1 MQAAMSRF
9 APTSIHSP
17 EDPVDMFAPLLKKLF
32 GSKNEREVKR
42 MLKTVQAV
50 NALEEQMIALSDEQL
65 RGKTEEFK
73 ARLAKGE
80 TLDQLLPEA
89 FAVCR
94 EAGKRVMGMRHFD
107 VQLIGGMTLHEGK
120 IAEMRTGEGKT
131 LVGTL
136 AVYLNALSGKGV
148 HVVTVNE
155 YLARRDANW
164 MRPLYEFLGL
174 SVGIVTPFQPPEE
187 KRAAYAADITY
198 GTNNE
203 FGFDYLR
210 DNMAFSL
217 EDKFQRELNFAVIDE
232 VDSILIDEART
243 PLIIS
248 GQAEDSS
255 KMYVEINRLIP
266 RLKQHI
272 EEEEGVVTQEGHY
285 KVDEK
290 SRQVELNEAGHQ
302 YVEEMLTAAGLL
314 AEGES
319 LYSAHNLGLLTHV
332 YAGLRAHKLF
342 HRNVEYIVQD
352 GQVIL
357 IDEHTGRTMPGRR
370 LSEGLHQAIEAKE
383 GVNIQA
389 ESQTLASTTFQNYFR
404 LYNKLSGM
412 TGTAD
417 TEAFEFRQIYGL
429 DVMVIPTNKPV
440 ARKDFNDLVYLT
452 QEEKYQAIIAD
463 IKECQAQGRPVL
475 VGTAT
480 IETSEYVSQLLN
492 REGIEHK
499 VLNAKFHDKEAEI
512 IAQAGRPGALTIA
525 TNMAGRGTD
534 ILLGGNWEVEV
545 AALENPSEEQI
556 AQIKAEWQKRHQQVI
571 EAGGLHVIASERHES
586 RRIDNQLRG
595 RAGRQG
601 DPGSSRFYL
610 SLEDNLMRIFA
621 SDRVKN
627 FMKALGMQS
636 GEAIE
641 HRMVTNAIEKAQRKV
656 EGRNFDMRKQLL
668 EFDDVANEQRKVIYH
683 MRNSLLA
690 ADNVG
695 DTIAE
700 FREEVLTAAINNHIP
715 PQSMPEQWDVAG
727 LEATLQ
733 SDFGIKL
740 PIQQWLDE
748 DDKLYEETLRE
759 RILAELLAAYNEKET
774 QASAEALRTFEKQ
787 ILLRVLDDLW
797 KDHLS
802 TMDHLRHGIHL
813 RGYAQKNPK
822 QEYKRESFAL
832 FQELLES
839 IKRDTI
845 RVLSHVQVRRED
857 PAEEEARLRREAEA
871 MAERMQ
877 FQHADAS
884 ALASEE
890 KDGEQGGVAVATA
903 PVRAEAKVGRN
914 EPCPCGSGKKY
925 KHCHGQ
931 IG

>member
-1 MQAAMSRF
+1 
-9 APTSIHSP
+9 
-17 EDPVDMFAPLLKKLF
+17 MFAPLLKKLF

-42 MLKTVQAV
+42 MLKAVQSV

-89 FAVCR
+89 FAVAR

-217 EDKFQRELNFAVIDE
+217 EEKFQRELNFAVIDE

-255 KMYVEINRLIP
+255 KLYIEINKLIP

-290 SRQVELNEAGHQ
+290 TRQVELNEAGHQ
-302 YVEEMLTAAGLL
+302 HVEEMLTAVGLL

-332 YAGLRAHKLF
+332 YAGLRAHTLF
-342 HRNVEYIVQD
+342 HRNVEYIVQN

-404 LYNKLSGM
+404 LYTKLSGM

-463 IKECQAQGRPVL
+463 IKDCQAQGRPIL

-492 REGIEHK
+492 KEGIEHK

-545 AALENPSEEQI
+545 AALENPTDEQI

-690 ADNVG
+690 AENVG

-700 FREEVLTAAINNHIP
+700 FREEVLTAAINGHIP
-715 PQSMPEQWDVAG
+715 PQSMPEQWDIAG
-727 LEATLQ
+727 LESTLQ

-759 RILAELLAAYNEKET
+759 RILAELIAAYNEKET

-822 QEYKRESFAL
+822 QEYKRESFTL
-832 FQELLES
+832 FQELLDS

-845 RVLSHVQVRRED
+845 RVLCHVQVRRED

-884 ALASEE
+884 ALAAEE
-890 KDGEQGGVAVATA
+890 GAAEEGDVAVAAA
-903 PVRAEAKVGRN
+903 PVRVEQKVGRN

>member
-1 MQAAMSRF
+1 MEVF
-9 APTSIHSP
+9 
-17 EDPVDMFAPLLKKLF
+17 VDMFAPLLKKLF

-42 MLKTVQAV
+42 MLKAVQAV
-50 NALEEQMIALSDEQL
+50 NALEEQMLSLSDEQL
-65 RGKTEEFK
+65 RSKTEEFK
-73 ARLAKGE
+73 ARLEKGE
-80 TLDQLLPEA
+80 TLDQILPEA

-107 VQLIGGMTLHEGK
+107 VQLIGGMTLHEGR

-131 LVGTL
+131 LVATL
-136 AVYLNALSGKGV
+136 AVYLNALAGKGV
-148 HVVTVNE
+148 HVVTVND

-217 EDKFQRELNFAVIDE
+217 EEKNQRELNFAVIDE

-255 KMYVEINRLIP
+255 KLYQQINQLIP
-266 RLKQHI
+266 RLTQHI
-272 EEEEGVVTQEGHY
+272 EEEEGVVTQEGHFSI
-285 KVDEK
+285 DEK
-290 SRQVELNEAGHQ
+290 TRQVELNEQGHQ
-302 YVEEMLTAAGLL
+302 YIEEMLTQAGLL

-342 HRNVEYIVQD
+342 HRNVEYIVQNN
-352 GQVIL
+352 QVLL

-383 GVNIQA
+383 GLQIQP

-404 LYNKLSGM
+404 LYKKLSGM

-417 TEAFEFRQIYGL
+417 TEAFEFQQIYNL
-429 DVMVIPTNKPV
+429 PVVVIPTNKPL

-452 QEEKYQAIIAD
+452 QEEKFAAIIAD
-463 IKECQAQGRPVL
+463 IKECREQGRPVL

-480 IETSEYVSQLLN
+480 IETSEYVSRLLEK
-492 REGIEHK
+492 EGFEHK
-499 VLNAKFHDKEAEI
+499 VLNAKHHDKEAEI
-512 IAQAGRPGALTIA
+512 IAQAGRPGAVTIA

-545 AALENPSEEQI
+545 AALENPSEEQV
-556 AQIKAEWQKRHQQVI
+556 AQIKADWQKRHQQVL

-610 SLEDNLMRIFA
+610 SLEDSLMRIFA

-627 FMKALGMQS
+627 FMKALGMES

-668 EFDDVANEQRKVIYH
+668 EYDDVANEQRKVIYH

-690 ADNVG
+690 ADEIG
-695 DTIAE
+695 QTIAE
-700 FREEVLTAAINNHIP
+700 FRQEALDAAISAHIP
-715 PQSMPEQWDVAG
+715 PQSLPEQWDIPG
-727 LEATLQ
+727 LEAVLY
-733 SDFGIKL
+733 SDFGTRL
-740 PIQQWLDE
+740 PVQQWLDE
-748 DDKLYEETLRE
+748 DEKLYEETLRE
-759 RILAELLAAYNEKET
+759 RILDALLAAYNEKEEL
-774 QASAEALRTFEKQ
+774 AGAEALRSFEKQ
-787 ILLRVLDDLW
+787 IVLRVLDDLW
-797 KDHLS
+797 KEHLS

-832 FQELLES
+832 FQDLLES
-839 IKRDTI
+839 IKRDSI

-857 PAEEEARLRREAEA
+857 PAEEEARLRREAEELA
-871 MAERMQ
+871 KRMQ
-877 FQHADAS
+877 FQHAEVS
-884 ALASEE
+884 ALDQPEE
-890 KDGEQGGVAVATA
+890 DAEVEGQPDVAAV
-903 PVRAEAKVGRN
+903 PVRAEPKIGRN

-931 IG
+931 VQ

>member
-1 MQAAMSRF
+1 MEVF
-9 APTSIHSP
+9 
-17 EDPVDMFAPLLKKLF
+17 VDMFAPLLKKLF

-42 MLKTVQAV
+42 MLKAVQAV
-50 NALEEQMIALSDEQL
+50 NALEEQMLSLSDEQL
-65 RGKTEEFK
+65 RSKTEEFK
-73 ARLAKGE
+73 ARLEKGE
-80 TLDQLLPEA
+80 TLDQILPEA

-107 VQLIGGMTLHEGK
+107 VQLIGGMTLHEGR

-131 LVGTL
+131 LVATL
-136 AVYLNALSGKGV
+136 AVYLNALAGKGV
-148 HVVTVNE
+148 HVVTVND

-217 EDKFQRELNFAVIDE
+217 EEKNQRELNFAVIDE

-255 KMYVEINRLIP
+255 KLYQQINQLIP
-266 RLKQHI
+266 RLTQHI
-272 EEEEGVVTQEGHY
+272 EEEEGVVTQEGHFSI
-285 KVDEK
+285 DEK
-290 SRQVELNEAGHQ
+290 TRQVELNEQGHQ
-302 YVEEMLTAAGLL
+302 YIEEMLTQAGLL

-342 HRNVEYIVQD
+342 HRNVEYIVQNN
-352 GQVIL
+352 QVLL

-383 GVNIQA
+383 GLQIQP

-404 LYNKLSGM
+404 LYKKLSGM

-417 TEAFEFRQIYGL
+417 TEAFEFQQIYNL
-429 DVMVIPTNKPV
+429 PVVVIPTNKPL

-452 QEEKYQAIIAD
+452 QEEKFAAIIAD
-463 IKECQAQGRPVL
+463 IKECREQGRPVL

-480 IETSEYVSQLLN
+480 IETSEYVSRLLEK
-492 REGIEHK
+492 EGFEHK
-499 VLNAKFHDKEAEI
+499 VLNANHHDKEAEI
-512 IAQAGRPGALTIA
+512 IAQAGRPGAVTIA

-545 AALENPSEEQI
+545 AALENPSEEQV
-556 AQIKAEWQKRHQQVI
+556 AQIKADWQKRHQQVL

-610 SLEDNLMRIFA
+610 SLEDSLMRIFA

-627 FMKALGMQS
+627 FMKALGMES

-668 EFDDVANEQRKVIYH
+668 EYDDVANEQRKVIYH

-690 ADNVG
+690 ADEIG
-695 DTIAE
+695 QTIAE
-700 FREEVLTAAINNHIP
+700 FRQEALDAAISAHIP
-715 PQSMPEQWDVAG
+715 PQSLPEQWDIPG
-727 LEATLQ
+727 LEAVLY
-733 SDFGIKL
+733 SDFGTRL
-740 PIQQWLDE
+740 PVQQWLDE
-748 DDKLYEETLRE
+748 DEKLYEETLRE
-759 RILAELLAAYNEKET
+759 RILDALLAAYNEKEEL
-774 QASAEALRTFEKQ
+774 AGAEALRSFEKQ
-787 ILLRVLDDLW
+787 IVLRVLDDLW
-797 KDHLS
+797 KEHLS

-832 FQELLES
+832 FQDLLES
-839 IKRDTI
+839 IKRDSI

-857 PAEEEARLRREAEA
+857 PAEEEARLRREAEELA
-871 MAERMQ
+871 KRMQ
-877 FQHADAS
+877 FQHAEVS
-884 ALASEE
+884 ALDQPEE
-890 KDGEQGGVAVATA
+890 DAEVEGQPDVAAV
-903 PVRAEAKVGRN
+903 PVRTEPKIGRN

-931 IG
+931 VQ